1 MLAIER
7 KNEILDKLRA
17 EQRVLVSDLAAYYH
31 VTEETI
37 RRDLDKLEKEGYATK
52 TYGGAIL
59 GNSTKTDLSYTIRN
73 KTNVEA
79 KNQIAAIAS
88 RLIED
93 GDHLMLDDSSTSLYL
108 AKKLKEKKNL
118 TVITNSVEL
127 VVELSDVEGWT
138 ILLTGGR
145 LKPESLALVG
155 DQTQQALRRYHVDK
169 AVMSCKGIDLESG
182 VTDSS
187 EFHSQTKQ
195 SMLRCAKTR
204 ILILD
209 SSKFDKIS
217 FIVNKNDKI
226 AFVGEN
232 ELAQTTLFKILMGE
246 LEPDEGS
253 VKWGQTV
260 TTSYLPKDNTEYFEG
275 CSDSLVDWIRQF
287 SSKKDDVY
295 LRGFLGR
302 MLFSGEEVFK
312 PVNVLSGGEKVRCM
326 LSRMMLSGAN
336 VLLLDQ
342 PTNHLDMEAIQAVNK
357 GLCAFPGNILLASH
371 DHELLQTTCNRVIEF
386 QPDGTII
393 DRLSSYDDYI
403 AWKLAKE
410 GN

>member
-17 EQRVLVSDLAAYYH
+17 EQRVLVSDLAEYYH

-73 KTNVEA
+73 KTNVDA

-108 AKKLKEKKNL
+108 AKKLKEKKGL

-127 VVELSDVEGWT
+127 VVELSGVEGWT
-138 ILLTGGR
+138 IILTGGR

-155 DQTQQALRRYHVDK
+155 DQTQQSLRRYHVDK

-187 EFHSQTKQ
+187 QTKQ
-195 SMLRCAKTR
+195 SMLCCAKKR

-209 SSKFDKIS
+209 SSKFDKVS
-217 FIVNKNDKI
+217 FIDI
-226 AFVGEN
+226 APLDAF
-232 ELAQTTLFKILMGE
+232 
-246 LEPDEGS
+246 D
-253 VKWGQTV
+253 TV
-260 TTSYLPKDNTEYFEG
+260 VTNAVPSKAWLDYFADHNIE
-275 CSDSLVDWIRQF
+275 CL
-287 SSKKDDVY
+287 Y
-295 LRGFLGR
+295 
-302 MLFSGEEVFK
+302 
-312 PVNVLSGGEKVRCM
+312 
-326 LSRMMLSGAN
+326 
-336 VLLLDQ
+336 
-342 PTNHLDMEAIQAVNK
+342 
-357 GLCAFPGNILLASH
+357 PG
-371 DHELLQTTCNRVIEF
+371 T
-386 QPDGTII
+386 
-393 DRLSSYDDYI
+393 
-403 AWKLAKE
+403 K
-410 GN
+410 